1 MPTECN
7 HTKLKS
13 GNNRDR
19 IQKKKKALK
28 SYQNLSEKSKHKKRQ
43 YAREWYINL
52 SEEEINE
59 EGQYCRKPYK
69 NLFEDEKQKLFR
81 KNYYITSPKNYWR
94 ISQSDFYFWL

>member
-43 YAREWYINL
+43 YARE
-52 SEEEINE
+52 
-59 EGQYCRKPYK
+59 
-69 NLFEDEKQKLFR
+69 
-81 KNYYITSPKNYWR
+81 
-94 ISQSDFYFWL
+94 